1 MKLSEDYIRSIH
13 DANDIISVAQSYV
26 ELKRSGSTYACRC
39 PFHSEKTPSCHFYE
53 NPEPHFYCF
62 GCGAGGD
69 VITFIRLIENL
80 EYMDAVRFLAQRGG
94 LPMPDERD
102 SAETA
107 RRRRLYEMNREAGK
121 FFHQQLFSPEGAAG
135 LDYLRRRGLSDHTI
149 KRFGLG
155 FAADDWH
162 KLHFYMK
169 KLGYSDFELAD
180 GSLIVNNNNRF
191 YDKFRNRV
199 MFPIFDTRGNVA
211 AFGGRTLSED
221 KNTAKY
227 LNSAE
232 TAIYHKSDML
242 FALNIA
248 KNSKA
253 DYFIVCE
260 GYMDVISMHQAGF
273 DSAIASL
280 GTALTERQCNIISRL
295 GKKETVL
302 SYDSDEAGQKATARA
317 INLMNAV
324 GMRTRVLKIDGAK
337 DPDEFIKKYGAE
349 AFRNIIDKA
358 GGSLE
363 YRLDNLSDGLNLE
376 NGDDASE
383 YVKRAVKF
391 LAGVTSAI
399 DRDLFISR
407 IAKRTD
413 VSAST
418 LKTAVEEEIKRN
430 NKYNYRR
437 EQQELIRVPEDKIN
451 PESRK
456 MPKVELAERGIL
468 CFMFHNPDRAL
479 KLAERLPNGLVT
491 EFDKRVYK
499 MLTEMIKNGQTPD
512 ISAFNE
518 EFSAAEM
525 GRITQMAGDSPF
537 AYDVNVVDEY
547 IDVINEKISSAA
559 EKSISKMTEEELAG
573 MTPEDLENWLKKQR
587 ERKK

>member
-1 MKLSEDYIRSIH
+1 MKLSEDYIRAIH

-26 ELKRSGSTYACRC
+26 ELKRAGSTYACRC

-53 NPEPHFYCF
+53 STQSFYCF

-69 VITFIRLIENL
+69 VITFIRMIENL
-80 EYMDAVRFLAQRGG
+80 DYMDAVRFLAQRGG

-169 KLGYSDFELAD
+169 NLGYTDFELAD
-180 GSLIVNNNNRF
+180 GSLVVNRNNSF

-232 TAIYHKSDML
+232 TPIYHKSDML
-242 FALNIA
+242 FALNMA

-295 GKKETVL
+295 GKKEVVL

-324 GMRTRVLKIDGAK
+324 GMRTRVLKINGAK

-349 AFRNIIDKA
+349 AFQSIINKA

-363 YRLDNLSDGLNLE
+363 YRLDKLSEGLSLE

-383 YVKRAVKF
+383 YLKRAVKF
-391 LAGVTSAI
+391 LAEVPSPI
-399 DRDLFISR
+399 DREVFISK
-407 IAKRTD
+407 IARRTE
-413 VSAST
+413 VSSST
-418 LKTAVEEEIKRN
+418 LKTAVEEEMRHN
-430 NKYNYRR
+430 SFYNHKKEQR
-437 EQQELIRVPEDKIN
+437 ELTHTPEDKIN

-456 MPKVELAERGIL
+456 MPKVERAERGIL
-468 CFMFHNPDRAL
+468 CFLFHNPDCA
-479 KLAERLPNGLVT
+479 AELSGSLPNGLVT
-491 EFDKRVYK
+491 EFDKRVYIK
-499 MLTEMIKNGQTPD
+499 LLDMIKNGQNPD

-518 EFSAAEM
+518 EFSAVEM
-525 GRITQMAGDSPF
+525 GRITQITSDSSF
-537 AYDVNVVDEY
+537 AYDKDAVKEY
-547 IDVINEKISSAA
+547 VEVINEKFSSAA
-559 EKSISKMTEEELAG
+559 EKSVSEMTREEL
-573 MTPEDLENWLKKQR
+573 EKWLERQR

>member
-1 MKLSEDYIRSIH
+1 MRLSEDYIRAIH

-26 ELKRSGSTYACRC
+26 ELKRAGSTYACRC

-53 NPEPHFYCF
+53 STQSFYCF

-80 EYMDAVRFLAQRGG
+80 DYMDAVRFLAQRGG

-121 FFHQQLFSPEGAAG
+121 FFHRQLFSPEGAVG

-162 KLHFYMK
+162 KLHYYMK
-169 KLGYSDFELAD
+169 NLGYNDFELAE
-180 GSLIVNNNNRF
+180 GSLIVNRNNSF

-221 KNTAKY
+221 KQTAKY

-232 TAIYHKSDML
+232 TPIYHKSDML

-280 GTALTERQCNIISRL
+280 GTALTEHQCNIISRL
-295 GKKETVL
+295 GKKEVVL

-317 INLMNAV
+317 INLMNDV

-349 AFRNIIDKA
+349 AFQSIINKA

-363 YRLDNLSDGLNLE
+363 YRLDKLSEGLSLE

-383 YVKRAVKF
+383 YLKRAVKF
-391 LAGVTSAI
+391 LAEVPSPI
-399 DRDLFISR
+399 DREVFISK
-407 IAKRTD
+407 IARRTE

-418 LKTAVEEEIKRN
+418 LKTAVDEEIRHN
-430 NKYNYRR
+430 NYYNHKKEQR
-437 EQQELIRVPEDKIN
+437 ELTHIPEDKIN

-456 MPKVELAERGIL
+456 MPKAERAERGIL
-468 CFMFHNPDRAL
+468 CFLFHNPDCATEL
-479 KLAERLPNGLVT
+479 SKSLPNGLIT
-491 EFDKRVYK
+491 EFDKRVYIK
-499 MLTEMIKNGQTPD
+499 MLDMIKNGQKPD

-518 EFSAAEM
+518 EFSTAEM
-525 GRITQMAGDSPF
+525 GRITQITSDSSF
-537 AYDVNVVDEY
+537 AYDKDAVKEY
-547 IDVINEKISSAA
+547 IEVINEKFSSMA
-559 EKSISKMTEEELAG
+559 EKSVSE
-573 MTPEDLENWLKKQR
+573 MTPQELENWLEKQR

>member
-1 MKLSEDYIRSIH
+1 MRLSEDYIRAIH

-26 ELKRSGSTYACRC
+26 ELKRSGNTQSCRC

-53 NPEPHFYCF
+53 STQSFYCF

-69 VITFIRLIENL
+69 AITFIRLIENL
-80 EYMDAVRFLAQRGG
+80 DYMDAVRFLAQRGG

-102 SAETA
+102 SEETA

-121 FFHQQLFSPEGAAG
+121 FFHRALFSPEGAAG

-162 KLHFYMK
+162 KLHFHMK
-169 KLGYSDFELAD
+169 NLGYSDFELAD
-180 GSLIVNNNNRF
+180 GSLVVNNNSKF

-232 TAIYHKSDML
+232 TPIYHKSDML

-295 GKKETVL
+295 GKKEVVL

-317 INLMNAV
+317 INLMNDV
-324 GMRTRVLKIDGAK
+324 GMRTRVLKINGAK

-349 AFRNIIDKA
+349 AFQGIINKA

-363 YRLDNLSDGLNLE
+363 YRLDKLSEGLSLE

-383 YVKRAVKF
+383 YLKRAVKF
-391 LAGVTSAI
+391 LAEVPSPI
-399 DRDLFISR
+399 DREVFISK
-407 IAKRTD
+407 IARRTE

-418 LKTAVEEEIKRN
+418 LKTAVEQEIRHN
-430 NKYNYRR
+430 NFYDHKK
-437 EQQELIRVPEDKIN
+437 EQRDFARVPEDKIN

-456 MPKVELAERGIL
+456 MPKVERAERGIL
-468 CFMFHNPDRAL
+468 CFMFHNPDCVTEL
-479 KLAERLPNGLVT
+479 SGSLPNGLIT
-491 EFDKRVYK
+491 EFDKRVYIK
-499 MLTEMIKNGQTPD
+499 LLDMIKNGQNPD

-525 GRITQMAGDSPF
+525 GRITQIMGDSPF
-537 AYDVNVVDEY
+537 AYDKDAVKEY
-547 IDVINEKISSAA
+547 IEVINEKFSSAV
-559 EKSISKMTEEELAG
+559 EKSVSEMTEEEL
-573 MTPEDLENWLKKQR
+573 EKWLERQR

>member
-1 MKLSEDYIRSIH
+1 MKLSEDYIRAIH

-26 ELKRSGSTYACRC
+26 ELKRAGSTYACRC

-53 NPEPHFYCF
+53 STQSFYCF

-80 EYMDAVRFLAQRGG
+80 DYMDAVRFLAQRGG

-107 RRRRLYEMNREAGK
+107 HRRRLYEMNREAGK
-121 FFHQQLFSPEGAAG
+121 FFHRQLFSSEGAAG
-135 LDYLRRRGLSDHTI
+135 LDYLHRRGLSDHTI

-162 KLHFYMK
+162 KLHFHMK
-169 KLGYSDFELAD
+169 NLGYTDFELAD
-180 GSLIVNNNNRF
+180 GSLVVNRNNSF

-232 TAIYHKSDML
+232 TPIYHKSDML

-295 GKKETVL
+295 GKKEAVL

-349 AFRNIIDKA
+349 AFQSIINKA

-363 YRLDNLSDGLNLE
+363 YRLDKLSEGLNLE

-383 YVKRAVKF
+383 YLKRAVKF
-391 LAGVTSAI
+391 LAEVPSPI
-399 DRDLFISR
+399 DREVFISK
-407 IAKRTD
+407 IARRTE

-418 LKTAVEEEIKRN
+418 LKTAVDQEMRHN
-430 NKYNYRR
+430 SYYNHKK
-437 EQQELIRVPEDKIN
+437 EQRELIRVPEDKIN

-456 MPKVELAERGIL
+456 MPKVERAERGIL
-468 CFMFHNPDRAL
+468 CFMFHNPDCA
-479 KLAERLPNGLVT
+479 AELSKSLPNGLVT
-491 EFDKRVYK
+491 EFDKRVYIK
-499 MLTEMIKNGQTPD
+499 LLDMIKNGQNPD

-518 EFSAAEM
+518 EFSTAEM
-525 GRITQMAGDSPF
+525 GRITQITGDSSF
-537 AYDVNVVDEY
+537 AYDKDAVKEY
-547 IDVINEKISSAA
+547 VEVINEKYNSTVG
-559 EKSISKMTEEELAG
+559 KSVSEMTEEEISG
-573 MTPEDLENWLKKQR
+573 MTPEDLEKWLKWQR